1 MTDFDYMVE
10 CNARDIALMLMEEKN
25 ISIEE
30 ALRLLYS
37 SKTFE
42 NLKNNYGIAHTL
54 PFNDVVDSLSI
65 YCKTRGGTIL

>member
-30 ALRLLYS
+30 ALRLLYA

-42 NLKNNYGIAHTL
+42 NLKNKNSGLYFQSSGYVYEYL
-54 PFNDVVDSLSI
+54 RPLLSTKNI
-65 YCKTRGGTIL
+65 

>member
-10 CNARDIALMLMEEKN
+10 CNARDIALMLMEENN

-42 NLKNNYGIAHTL
+42 NLKRKNTGLYFQSPGYVYEYL
-54 PFNDVVDSLSI
+54 RREL
-65 YCKTRGGTIL
+65 KL

>member
-10 CNARDIALMLMEEKN
+10 CNARDIALMLMEENN

-42 NLKNNYGIAHTL
+42 NLKRKNTGLYFQSPGYVYEYLRRELNL
-54 PFNDVVDSLSI
+54 
-65 YCKTRGGTIL
+65 

>member
-37 SKTFE
+37 SKTFG
-42 NLKNNYGIAHTL
+42 NLKNKNSGLYFQSSGYVYEYL
-54 PFNDVVDSLSI
+54 RREL
-65 YCKTRGGTIL
+65 KL

>member
-42 NLKNNYGIAHTL
+42 NLKNKNSGLYFQSSGYVYEYLRRAL
-54 PFNDVVDSLSI
+54 KL
-65 YCKTRGGTIL
+65 

>member
-25 ISIEE
+25 VSVEE

-42 NLKNNYGIAHTL
+42 NLKNKNTGLYFQSPGY
-54 PFNDVVDSLSI
+54 I
-65 YCKTRGGTIL
+65 YEHLRRELKL

>member
-42 NLKNNYGIAHTL
+42 NLKKKNSGLYFQSPGYVYEYL
-54 PFNDVVDSLSI
+54 RREL
-65 YCKTRGGTIL
+65 KL

>member
-1 MTDFDYMVE
+1 MTDFDHMVE
-10 CNARDIALMLMEEKN
+10 CNAHDIALMLMEEKN

-42 NLKNNYGIAHTL
+42 NLKKKNSGLYFQSPGYVYEYL
-54 PFNDVVDSLSI
+54 RREL
-65 YCKTRGGTIL
+65 KL